1 MQVYKIPNSQDMKDS
16 LETIRWMVLAFFIGV
31 IILLMS
37 VNLSLVSYRDKVHT
51 IIVMVKYSRDMYK
64 SL

>member
-37 VNLSLVSYRDKVHT
+37 VNLSLVSYRDKVYT